1 MGFVTVFK
9 RYEYKYLLS
18 TEQYQAVLS
27 AMASY
32 MQQDKFGRTTIRN
45 LYCDTD
51 NYRLIR
57 RSIEGP
63 VYKEKLRIR
72 SYGRAGQEDT
82 VFVEVKKKYQSVVYK
97 RRLSL
102 PQNVA
107 FDWVQKEQRPADTQ
121 IAKEIDYFLHYY
133 QTLTPKV
140 FLAYDREAY
149 FALDD
154 SDFRVTFD
162 HNIRFRQ
169 ENLTLDGEA
178 DGTPILEDG
187 LVLMEIKC
195 SRNMPLWMVRT
206 LSDTKIRKTSFSKY
220 GTVYKNF
227 LYPTEKEKHYA

>member
-9 RYEYKYLLS
+9 RSEYKYLLT
-18 TEQYQAVLS
+18 TEQQQAVLT
-27 AMASY
+27 AMAPY
-32 MQQDKFGRTTIRN
+32 MRLDKYGRTTIRN

-57 RSIEGP
+57 RSIEAP

-72 SYGRAGQEDT
+72 SYGQAGMEDT
-82 VFVEVKKKYQSVVYK
+82 VFMELKKKYQSVVYK

-102 PQNVA
+102 PQA
-107 FDWVQKEQRPADTQ
+107 EALAWVLEGQKPTDTQ
-121 IAKEIDYFLHYY
+121 IAKEIDYFLRYY

-149 FALDD
+149 YAVDG

-162 HNIRFRQ
+162 TNIRFRQ

-178 DGTPILEDG
+178 DGTPVLPEG
-187 LVLMEIKC
+187 SVLMEIKC
-195 SRNMPLWMVRT
+195 SRNMPLWMVQI
-206 LSDTKIRKTSFSKY
+206 LSEQKIRKTSFSKY
-220 GTVYKNF
+220 GIVYKNF